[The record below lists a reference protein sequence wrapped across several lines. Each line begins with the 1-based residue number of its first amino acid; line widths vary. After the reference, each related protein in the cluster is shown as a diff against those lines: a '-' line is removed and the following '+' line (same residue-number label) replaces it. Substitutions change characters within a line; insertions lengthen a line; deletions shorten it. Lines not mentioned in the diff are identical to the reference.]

1 MPIPHPV
8 ALEQDDWFELTVG
21 LWIFQSA
28 LERLWDGFDYS
39 YEKSVSYGKPEG
51 PPMGCSPLK
60 LMLNSGHLWNVMVLK
75 GVAKS
80 HRGIGRCAFVLLGL
94 DYCDR

>member
-21 LWIFQSA
+21 LWIFRLA

-51 PPMGCSPLK
+51 PPVGCSPFPGKQDSLK
-60 LMLNSGHLWNVMVLK
+60 LTIQEVQAQAPSWTPMGGAST
-75 GVAKS
+75 
-80 HRGIGRCAFVLLGL
+80 F
-94 DYCDR
+94 